1 MGTKEYLPKNPNEYN
16 LDGKRYI
23 EKIRCACKERKGE
36 VFSLYCRIHQRGRHF
51 YEYRQGDSFISKEFD
66 DDKRL
71 FLSDDALNTV
81 LAAIG
86 KYKEKV
92 AEAKQW
98 HSLKFPVED
107 FMFSVYCRKDDGD
120 FIYFLEFEKDGKT
133 ENRFF
138 CDLDALHRML
148 FYMQHILPGKG
159 AGRIYSE
166 KYDVTRGKTDKN
178 PFYSAALEQ
187 EDKLFTALLRRY
199 YRMAD
204 NEECLFLSE
213 ILEERILP
221 ALPEAFNRD
230 YCIVAADDIDYELLL
245 RSGYMIL
252 HNPVF
257 SMKGYTHDKITLNP
271 CKKRGLDAGAVDRAA
286 ITFQEFLKLFED
298 ASETESSSK

>member
-23 EKIRCACKERKGE
+23 EKIRCACEEQKGE
-36 VFSLYCRIHQRGRHF
+36 FFSLYCRIHQRGRHF
-51 YEYRQGDSFISKEFD
+51 YEYRVGDSFISKVN
-66 DDKRL
+66 KRL

-81 LAAIG
+81 LAEIG
-86 KYKEKV
+86 EYKEKV

-107 FMFSVYCRKDDGD
+107 FMFSVYCRKDNGD

-133 ENRFF
+133 ENLFF
-138 CDLDALHRML
+138 CNLDAIHWML
-148 FYMQHILPGKG
+148 FYMQRILPGKG
-159 AGRIYSE
+159 DGHIYSK
-166 KYDVTRGKTDKN
+166 KYDVTRGETDKN

-199 YRMAD
+199 YGMAD
-204 NEECLFLSE
+204 NEECLFLSG
-213 ILEERILP
+213 ILEDRILP

-230 YCIVAADDIDYELLL
+230 YCIVAADDIDYKLLI

-252 HNPVF
+252 HKPAF
-257 SMKGYTHDKITLNP
+257 SMKGYTRDKITLNP
-271 CKKRGLDAGAVDRAA
+271 CKKRGIDAGAVDRDA

-298 ASETESSSK
+298 ASEAENSSK